1 MSSDQ
6 PQVQVVVGFDFSQS
20 ARFALERAV
29 ALASRAS
36 FHVLHFACILDPH
49 SGLARFPTKHVD
61 IAYAD
66 RMRDELAAM
75 VELELRATEAKGR
88 IHFHVHVRVA
98 RNPTKEL
105 LALAREVGADLIVVG
120 CKGLRGIERLVL
132 GSVSERI
139 VREAGCPVVI
149 ARPKE
154 YAYVDH
160 ADVVEVESHTH
171 HKAFRFTYDER
182 IGIAEPMRWPG
193 A

>member
-6 PQVQVVVGFDFSQS
+6 TQVVVGFDFSES
-20 ARFALERAV
+20 ARFALERAI
-29 ALASRAS
+29 ALAVRAP
-36 FHVLHFACILDPH
+36 FHVLHFACIVDPH
-49 SGLARFPTKHVD
+49 SGLARFPTQHVD

-75 VELELRATEAKGR
+75 VELELRGAEAKGR

-98 RNPTKEL
+98 RSPAKEV
-105 LALAREVGADLIVVG
+105 LALAKEIGADLIVVG
-120 CKGLRGIERLVL
+120 CKGLRGIERVVL

-160 ADVVEVESHTH
+160 QDVVEVESHSH
-171 HKAFRFTYDER
+171 HNAFRFTYDDK